1 MSIDL
6 LPVAICVGLARSV
19 TNVLARLSTTYD
31 HRGSYSL
38 LPVGKFD
45 ALRVVPCE
53 TRPSFDRSMRR
64 RLSIVQGEVAP
75 MIRHC
80 RRVVKDAMV
89 PEVVTCSW
97 QASGREERISS
108 PIEEPHH
115 QPELVGAISLNSTAT
130 TTVAVVSDAAVSTVV
145 VDSMVI
151 MSWSLI

>member
-6 LPVAICVGLARSV
+6 VPVAICVGLARSV

-75 MIRHC
+75 MIRH
-80 RRVVKDAMV
+80 
-89 PEVVTCSW
+89 W
-97 QASGREERISS
+97 SGGRQESHPPAPTDPYVSLSAHTALLTQWSERNRPPPVRE
-108 PIEEPHH
+108 
-115 QPELVGAISLNSTAT
+115 
-130 TTVAVVSDAAVSTVV
+130 
-145 VDSMVI
+145 
-151 MSWSLI
+151 